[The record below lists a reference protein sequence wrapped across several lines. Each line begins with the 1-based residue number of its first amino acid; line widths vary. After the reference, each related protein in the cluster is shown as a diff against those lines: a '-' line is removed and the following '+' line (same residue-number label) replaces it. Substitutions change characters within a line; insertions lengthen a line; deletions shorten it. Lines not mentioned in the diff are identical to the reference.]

1 MWDLSKLAVIIS
13 LLVLAGLFWWL
24 PTALVVPAIKLVGD
38 YHKIPDYYIEDFR
51 VIEMGVSGRPK
62 YVLRAERMIH
72 YPHQQRTQL
81 QNPQLTEYGGGP
93 VTHSDADRGWISR
106 DGKHLLMAGHVT
118 INRGRGTHFTGANI
132 ATQRINI
139 HLR

>member
-1 MWDLSKLAVIIS
+1 MWDLSKIAVFVS
-13 LLVLAGLFWWL
+13 LMFLAGLFWWL
-24 PTALVVPAIKLVGD
+24 PTALVGPAIKLVGD
-38 YHKIPDYYIEDFR
+38 YRQIPDYYIEHFR

-72 YPHQQRTQL
+72 YPHQKHTQL
-81 QNPQLTEYGGGP
+81 QDPKLTEYGSGP
-93 VTHSDADRGWISR
+93 VTQSHADRGWISR
-106 DGKHLLMAGHVT
+106 DGKHLLMMGHV
-118 INRGRGTHFTGANI
+118 IVNRGRGTNFTGANI